1 MVNLVM
7 ILLTIVRTI
16 TKILTDLQ
24 YGRGGL
30 QRRVMSSS
38 GNSGDDDID
47 KRWKGTLSLV
57 TRSTWGMDA
66 KFNISTLPIR
76 ANTFKGQKVTFVW

>member
-1 MVNLVM
+1 M
-7 ILLTIVRTI
+7 
-16 TKILTDLQ
+16 ILTDLQ

-38 GNSGDDDID
+38 SNSGDDDDDIE

-57 TRSTWGMDA
+57 TRSTWGVGA

-76 ANTFKGQKVTFVW
+76 ANTFKGHKVTFLW